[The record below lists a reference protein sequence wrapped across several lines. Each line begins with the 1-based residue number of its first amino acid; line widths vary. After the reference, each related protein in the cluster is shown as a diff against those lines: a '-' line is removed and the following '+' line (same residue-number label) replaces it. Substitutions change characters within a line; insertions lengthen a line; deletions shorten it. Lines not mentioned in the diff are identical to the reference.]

1 MDSLWLVL
9 LCRSCERAFGRQS
22 SSKDTTCPH
31 CNHTDAKVLSR
42 HHSAGEASKA
52 VSAANTPPEIR
63 EQLSTWM
70 DQQSNSTHSTEKSP
84 IDGNHI
90 LSKSEDEEGY
100 VTLESLRKVLVSSN
114 IPIDAESFAE
124 HACSEGQLMRAGVNR
139 WKRP

>member
-1 MDSLWLVL
+1 MDSMWLVL
-9 LCRSCERAFGRQS
+9 QCESCNRTFGRQS
-22 SSKDTTCPH
+22 TGKSLACPH
-31 CNHTDAKVLSR
+31 CNHADAKVLSR

-52 VSAANTPPEIR
+52 VSVANTPPEIR

-70 DQQSNSTHSTEKSP
+70 NQQSNSTHSTEKSP
-84 IDGNHI
+84 IDGDNI

-114 IPIDAESFAE
+114 IQIDAESFAE